1 MVTPNNLAPFTKP
14 NSSLFITIG
23 AKCDSF
29 FAKEILSSLHLSLF
43 SLTLL
48 SEDYFA
54 TLSAICWAL
63 LALPFIA
70 TSDTVVSSTYFERIL
85 VLCT

>member
-1 MVTPNNLAPFTKP
+1 MFDMVTPNNLALFTKP

-29 FAKEILSSLHLSLF
+29 FANEILSSLHLSLF

-48 SEDYFA
+48 SKDHFA
-54 TLSAICWAL
+54 IYYLEFVGRCLPCPL
-63 LALPFIA
+63 LPLQIQ
-70 TSDTVVSSTYFERIL
+70 SYRQHI
-85 VLCT
+85 